1 MGTIFKVDITPKYK
15 TVCSDGDFIW
25 EQKLLY
31 QYFSLQ
37 LVQAMEMVAE
47 IKKRII
53 QGTDN
58 SIETLMII
66 RQNK

>member
-1 MGTIFKVDITPKYK
+1 MGIRFKVNITPKYK
-15 TVCSDGDFIW
+15 TVCSHEDFIL

-37 LVQAMEMVAE
+37 LVQAMQMVAE

-53 QGTDN
+53 QATDN
-58 SIETLMII
+58 SLETLMTITE
-66 RQNK
+66 NK